1 MVAKAILQHCQ
12 PLQLEGATKRAAEE
26 ATLAPV
32 TAFLVLN
39 DESVER
45 FGRSVAEFYMKM
57 GFMQKVRGWFLSD
70 QKRSI
75 SSCL

>member
-1 MVAKAILQHCQ
+1 MVAQAILKHCR
-12 PLQLEGATKRAAEE
+12 PLELEGATKRAAEE

-45 FGRSVAEFYMKM
+45 FGRSVTDFYMTM
-57 GFMQKVRGWFLSD
+57 GFMEKVRQSRLL
-70 QKRSI
+70 QKADEI
-75 SSCL
+75 G